1 MRAGGAEDMTWKN
14 ILRFEKQR
22 RAMRLRCWIFTR
34 RISGIR
40 QSHSNTTCRRQ
51 RNLPRALQIFSKH
64 TLISCASRTASLSA
78 MPMRT
83 ASASARRTT
92 GRLSCLFTSR
102 RRRRGRAWVQ
112 CLTDLLV
119 LQQMRVLYGC
129 VTLPN
134 GKSQKL
140 HEKLGF
146 SLVGVWHGSGW
157 KRNGWHDVGWFEKRI
172 GACCIPQPVA
182 PFEKLDRKK
191 IQACLHRYTEKL
203 NDGGLN

>member
-1 MRAGGAEDMTWKN
+1 MGT
-14 ILRFEKQR
+14 
-22 RAMRLRCWIFTR
+22 
-34 RISGIR
+34 
-40 QSHSNTTCRRQ
+40 
-51 RNLPRALQIFSKH
+51 ALY
-64 TLISCASRTASLSA
+64 
-78 MPMRT
+78 
-83 ASASARRTT
+83 
-92 GRLSCLFTSR
+92 
-102 RRRRGRAWVQ
+102 Q

-172 GACCIPQPVA
+172 GPCCIPQPVV

-191 IQACLHRYTEKL
+191 YRHVYTDIRKS
-203 NDGGLN
+203 

>member
-1 MRAGGAEDMTWKN
+1 MEGHFTIREAAERDAAALLDIYAPYIRDTVITFEYYVPTAEEFAARIGETAALYPYLVCERGGQIVGYAYAHRIRERAAYDWAAELSIYLAPEAQGQGVGT
-14 ILRFEKQR
+14 
-22 RAMRLRCWIFTR
+22 
-34 RISGIR
+34 
-40 QSHSNTTCRRQ
+40 
-51 RNLPRALQIFSKH
+51 ALY
-64 TLISCASRTASLSA
+64 
-78 MPMRT
+78 
-83 ASASARRTT
+83 
-92 GRLSCLFTSR
+92 
-102 RRRRGRAWVQ
+102 Q

-157 KRNGWHDVGWFEKRI
+157 KRNCWHDVGWFEKRI
-172 GACCIPQPVA
+172 GACCIPQPVV

-191 IQACLHRYTEKL
+191 IQACLHRYKEKL

>member
-1 MRAGGAEDMTWKN
+1 M
-14 ILRFEKQR
+14 KQHFVIR
-22 RAMRLRCWIFTR
+22 RAAESDAPALLDIYAPYIRDTAITFEYDVPTAEEFVARIADILKTHPYLVCEQDGKPVGYAYAHRIRERAAYDWAAELSIYLAPEAQGQGVGTALYRC
-34 RISGIR
+34 
-40 QSHSNTTCRRQ
+40 
-51 RNLPRALQIFSKH
+51 L
-64 TLISCASRTASLSA
+64 
-78 MPMRT
+78 
-83 ASASARRTT
+83 
-92 GRLSCLFTSR
+92 
-102 RRRRGRAWVQ
+102 V
-112 CLTDLLV
+112 DLLAMQN
-119 LQQMRVLYGC
+119 LRILYGC

-172 GACCIPQPVA
+172 GACCMPQPVV

>member
-1 MRAGGAEDMTWKN
+1 MEEHFTIREAAESDAAALLDIYAPYIRDTAITFEYDVPTAEEFAARIGETAALHPYLVCERGGQIVGYAYAHRIRERAAYDWAAELSIYLAPEAQGQGVGT
-14 ILRFEKQR
+14 
-22 RAMRLRCWIFTR
+22 
-34 RISGIR
+34 
-40 QSHSNTTCRRQ
+40 
-51 RNLPRALQIFSKH
+51 ALY
-64 TLISCASRTASLSA
+64 
-78 MPMRT
+78 
-83 ASASARRTT
+83 
-92 GRLSCLFTSR
+92 
-102 RRRRGRAWVQ
+102 Q

-134 GKSQKL
+134 ESSRRL

-172 GACCIPQPVA
+172 GACCMPQPVV